1 MKRLMVLVVASLL
14 FAGMAGGTTDSARQL
29 VVNVSN
35 QVIQALK
42 KDPGL
47 AQRDPNAIYKLL
59 NRTVAP
65 HFDFQATAESVLG
78 PAWRKANPEQRQR
91 FIEEFRTHLV
101 QFYAVSLAKY
111 KDQKIVYKPL
121 RASAA
126 DNEVVVQTEVQQQDG
141 PPIPIDYRM
150 HRAGGE
156 WKVYDVTVDGV
167 SMVAS
172 NRSSFAEEIRQGGI
186 DKLIDQFAA
195 RNRQSGS

>member
-1 MKRLMVLVVASLL
+1 MKRLVVSVVASLL
-14 FAGMAGGTTDSARQL
+14 FAGAAGGTTDSARQL

-35 QVIQALK
+35 QVIHALK
-42 KDPGL
+42 KDPHL

-78 PAWRKANPEQRQR
+78 PAWRKANAQQRQR
-91 FIEEFRTHLV
+91 FIQEFRTHLV

-111 KDQKIVYKPL
+111 KDQTIEYKPT
-121 RASAA
+121 RAPAA
-126 DNEVVVQTEVQQQDG
+126 DNEVVVRTVVQQRDG

-150 HRAGGE
+150 HHTSGD

-172 NRSSFAEEIRQGGI
+172 NRSSFAEEIRKGGI
-186 DKLIDQFAA
+186 DKLTDQLAE